1 VVRVAVVGGGLA
13 GMTAALRLSQRGFK
27 VTLYEAKDQLGGNL
41 SSEKNNG
48 VFHDVY
54 PHMFCEWYANFWSLF
69 EQDLRLKRDQHFSP
83 RMGVKLK
90 NPKDDHYRDLKN
102 ATTIEA
108 ILDNLTSG
116 VASPPDMFLL
126 GFSGLD
132 LASHPFNRHGA
143 DELDRLD
150 VNGFIYS
157 RGYSTEKLAKLQN
170 YILTVIWSIQSDITA
185 AASYQDFVK
194 HSYNFPKETPF
205 AWLPKGDLFS
215 TIIAP
220 WEAKLAALGC
230 EIRKATPIAEV
241 TLVGGVPKLKL
252 EVKDA
257 GGAARAVDAPE
268 VDYVVMATSAP
279 ALAQLALKGPVGQ
292 RIVDA
297 LPHLSQLQR
306 FQEIA
311 IPVVDVYFKKKLR
324 GMPKEQVGFVEC
336 DMALTMLDISQLWVD
351 DPNMKGRTALVLAA
365 SDGYALPSNDP
376 DEQGHLMIQELA
388 KLMPIFNPGERWGD
402 PKADIDWELSHFRS
416 NQQNKLF
423 LNDIGS
429 WQYRPHA
436 SDMNTSRLFLAGDF
450 CMTDVNMATVEAA
463 VQSGLT
469 AASDLQIWDAGPAGR
484 LRGDPITLVEH
495 DVYSNGAMLAAKLAL
510 LPLAYAATAWSAF
523 LDDREQLKKGPLP
536 KDAYSPLSYT
546 LVLPQAFALDWWKTF
561 YWLVRNL
568 MPSSGLGDTSG
579 DHLIR
584 LPGEPGSS
592 RASKQAGRRDT
603 LETVAAQALDVAGDA
618 LHAFS
623 KRLPSRGQ
631 SGSKLGEALA
641 GFTEQAWRA
650 AAAAADLLPAASSDA
665 AGYVRRWRRKS

>member
-1 VVRVAVVGGGLA
+1 
-13 GMTAALRLSQRGFK
+13 MTAALRLSQRGFK
-27 VTLYEAKDQLGGNL
+27 VTLYEAKDKLGGNL
-41 SSEKNNG
+41 SSEEING

-54 PHMFCEWYANFWSLF
+54 PHMFCDWYANFWSLF
-69 EQDLRLKRDQHFSP
+69 EQDLGLKRDKHFSP

-90 NPKDDHYRDLKN
+90 DPQHDHYNELKN

-108 ILDNLTSG
+108 MLDNLTSG
-116 VASPPDMFLL
+116 VASAPDMFLL

-170 YILTVIWSIQSDITA
+170 YILTVIWSIQSDITG

-205 AWLPKGDLFS
+205 AWLPKGDLFR

-220 WEAKLAALGC
+220 WEVKLAAVGC
-230 EIRKATPIAEV
+230 EIRKATPVAEV
-241 TLVGGVPKLKL
+241 TLENGVPKLKL

-257 GGAARAVDAPE
+257 KGGRETPVEAPP
-268 VDYVVMATSAP
+268 VDYVIIATSAP
-279 ALAQLALKGPVGQ
+279 ALAQLALNGPVGQ

-324 GMPKEQVGFVEC
+324 GIPKEQVGFVEC

-376 DEQGHLMIQELA
+376 CEQGHLMIRQLA
-388 KLMPIFNPGERWGD
+388 EYMPIFNPGERWGD
-402 PKADIDWELSHFRS
+402 PKSDIDWKLSHFRS
-416 NQQNKLF
+416 NQKNKLF

-429 WQYRPHA
+429 WQYRPQA
-436 SDMNTSRLFLAGDF
+436 SHMNTTRLFLAGDF
-450 CMTDVNMATVEAA
+450 CITDVNMATVESA

-469 AASDLQIWDAGPAGR
+469 AASDLQTWDAGRTGR
-484 LRGDPITLVEH
+484 LRGDPIKLVEH
-495 DVYSNGAMLAAKLAL
+495 DVYSNGALLAAKLAL
-510 LPLAYAATAWSAF
+510 LPLAYAATAW
-523 LDDREQLKKGPLP
+523 
-536 KDAYSPLSYT
+536 
-546 LVLPQAFALDWWKTF
+546 LVG
-561 YWLVRNL
+561 V
-568 MPSSGLGDTSG
+568 
-579 DHLIR
+579 
-584 LPGEPGSS
+584 PG
-592 RASKQAGRRDT
+592 
-603 LETVAAQALDVAGDA
+603 
-618 LHAFS
+618 
-623 KRLPSRGQ
+623 
-631 SGSKLGEALA
+631 
-641 GFTEQAWRA
+641 
-650 AAAAADLLPAASSDA
+650 
-665 AGYVRRWRRKS
+665 